1 MKILRYEILLGHS
14 SCKIQNPTFFLLSE
28 TYFLSP
34 LSVSWS
40 MQYFRTLE
48 LPELRSG
55 FGGQESPDGVSWG
68 SDGPTEY
75 NKVTVLLGGCK
86 RTV

>member
-1 MKILRYEILLGHS
+1 MKICSGILLVKF
-14 SCKIQNPTFFLLSE
+14 KIQPCFYFRKHTFFLPYLYLGLCNIS
-28 TYFLSP
+28 L
-34 LSVSWS
+34 
-40 MQYFRTLE
+40 RTLE